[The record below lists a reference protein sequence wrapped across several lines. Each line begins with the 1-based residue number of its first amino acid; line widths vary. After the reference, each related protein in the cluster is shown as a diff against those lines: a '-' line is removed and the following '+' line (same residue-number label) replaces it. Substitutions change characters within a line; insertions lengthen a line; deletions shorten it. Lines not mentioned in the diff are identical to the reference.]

1 MSLVYVYNA
10 LVREIMS
17 LLVPIVAVLTGFI
30 ILTISADRLIL
41 VASTLAKQY
50 GVSVMFI
57 GMTVIAFGTSFPE
70 LVVSA
75 IASLNG
81 AEGLS
86 AGNAIG
92 SNIINCGLVLALCAL
107 FMPLVIQI
115 RFIKRELP
123 ILVFALICT
132 IGLMSNGSIDKCDS
146 FILIGLLA
154 LYCTYLAKSS
164 SSSEDRQNELEFLD
178 ISQSR
183 ALVETIVMLAML
195 LVSSQLMVWGSVQ
208 LAKAMGISDLLIG
221 LTIVA
226 FGTSLPEL
234 AAAIAGVRRGMHEI
248 AFATVIGSNTF
259 NLLGV
264 MAFPG
269 LIGNGLQLPEEVLT
283 RDLPMLSLMTF
294 SLVISFTVTY
304 FTVRRR
310 RAALTDPQK
319 IEIDTSTGNQLNYQF
334 GRLSGASLLT
344 MFVYYSWLLFSA

>member
-1 MSLVYVYNA
+1 
-10 LVREIMS
+10 MS
-17 LLVPIVAVLTGFI
+17 LLVPIVAVLVGFI

-86 AGNAIG
+86 VGNAIG

-123 ILVFALICT
+123 ILVLALICT
-132 IGLMSNGSIDKCDS
+132 VGLMSNGSIDKWDS

-164 SSSEDRQNELEFLD
+164 SPEDAQNELEFLD
-178 ISQSR
+178 ISQFR
-183 ALVETIVMLAML
+183 AFIETIVMLAML
-195 LVSSQLMVWGSVQ
+195 LASSQLMVWGSVQ

-264 MAFPG
+264 LAFPG
-269 LIGNGLQLPEEVLT
+269 LIGNGLELPEEVLS

-294 SLVISFTVTY
+294 FLVVSFTVTY

-310 RAALTDPQK
+310 RAALACTQQIELDADTD
-319 IEIDTSTGNQLNYQF
+319 NQLNYQF

-344 MFVYYSWLLFSA
+344 MFVYYSWLLFTA